1 MKHYQIRFNYDK
13 KLIGT
18 SEMPYTIEITSKEAL
33 DFFDENLNT
42 LDFCNNIDFFH
53 EKIPSHIEG
62 KIQTPKKKLIDY
74 MSTCPFVTNLEA
86 IVSEKVKNIIENLH
100 VRQNEF
106 YMKEIHV
113 RNFNEPYYLL
123 FIPLIKD
130 SDFCFPECRFWNS
143 TTNKR
148 DIVFQ
153 DRDSWF
159 KAIGVQFQK
168 VVLKSVYKDFDLIAT
183 SGGGTFFSK
192 RIITEFEK
200 QNVLGYEII
209 NKGYFYRELSFC
221 EK

>member
-1 MKHYQIRFNYDK
+1 MKHYQIGFSYDK

-18 SEMPYTIEITSKEAL
+18 SGTPYTIEITSKEAL
-33 DFFDENLNT
+33 DFFDIFDSCDLS
-42 LDFCNNIDFFH
+42 NNIDLFH
-53 EKIPSHIEG
+53 NKIPSNIEG
-62 KIQTPKKKLIDY
+62 KLLPHKKKPIDY

-86 IVSEKVKNIIENLH
+86 IVSEKVKDIIENLH
-100 VRQNEF
+100 VEQNEF

-113 RNFNEPYYLL
+113 RNCDEPYFLL

-143 TTNKR
+143 MTNER
-148 DIVFQ
+148 DIVFP

-159 KAIGVQFQK
+159 KTSGIQFQK
-168 VVLKSVYKDFDLIAT
+168 VALKSSYKNFDLIAT
-183 SGGGTFFSK
+183 RGGGTFFSE